1 MGGEVRKPV
10 SECLLVVDDVDT
22 SRDLLSRR
30 LRRRGYQVRTASG
43 GKEALQ
49 CVAREVVD
57 LVLLDI
63 AMPGMSGYEVLSALR
78 ADPETAGIPVI
89 MVTASRHSDRIV
101 EALSRGADDYIT
113 KPIDFPVALARI
125 DVQLSR
131 RRTELAL
138 RESEE
143 RYALAVRGANDGL
156 WDWHL
161 SSNEVYFSPR
171 WKGMLG
177 LQQENV
183 GNHPDAWFS
192 RVHPDD
198 LEQLQAAIQAHRD
211 GLTPHFEH
219 EHRMLHANGNYRWML
234 SRGLAVQEGGRAVRM
249 AGSLTD
255 ITEGKVADALTG
267 LPNRVLVLDRI
278 GRAMERSRRSD
289 GYTFAL
295 LFLDLDRFKIVNDSL
310 GHAAG
315 DRLLVEVARRLEGE
329 LRSGDTVTR
338 LGSYYSLAR
347 LGGDEF
353 AILLEDL
360 QDPEEAVR
368 IAERIGAALQE
379 PFVVQGR
386 EVVVTASVGIA
397 FGGPAGQSAE
407 ELLTNADMAMYAA
420 KKRGVSG
427 RQVFDARMRSSA
439 LDRLKLET
447 DLRKAI
453 GSEQLEVH
461 YQPIIELAQGRVCGF
476 EALIRW
482 MHPRNGTLQ
491 PEQFLP
497 LAEETGLIIPVS
509 LWVLRAACGQL
520 ARWRREFA
528 ALDLTMSVNVS
539 AKHFADSQLVE
550 TIRECL
556 AEWDL
561 PGECLHVEIV
571 ENDILDDDPN
581 VMRLVDELRALGV
594 LINLDD
600 FGTGYSSLSYLHRF
614 PLDALKIDRAFISA
628 LEASGKN
635 EEIIRS
641 ILTLGHGMNLK
652 VIAEGIETFVQ
663 IGVSVVAALSHA
675 PADLGPVHFGHH
687 PVEHGQPGDRFPLQ
701 RFPRLGA
708 VAGHGDL
715 MPGALK
721 CRLEQPA
728 GRLVIFRYQ
737 DSHRC
742 RAYGRYY
749 RLLRALREVA
759 VDCGMSPRK
768 GGGRRTCEPSRRRR
782 SGDCAALLRRQ
793 MVHHEQRKLQAGRHA
808 GLVED
813 MSHVTLDRVFADAEC
828 RCDVL
833 VRAP

>member
-1 MGGEVRKPV
+1 MRKPV
-10 SECLLVVDDVDT
+10 SECLLVVDDVDAN
-22 SRDLLSRR
+22 RDVLSRR
-30 LRRRGYQVRTASG
+30 LRRRGYRVRLASD

-49 CVAREVVD
+49 CLAREVVD

-89 MVTASRHSDRIV
+89 MVTASKDSDRIV
-101 EALSRGADDYIT
+101 EALSKGADDYIT

-131 RRTELAL
+131 RRAELAL

-161 SSNEVYFSPR
+161 STNKVYFSPR

-177 LQQENV
+177 LHQEDV
-183 GNHPDAWFS
+183 GERPDEWFR
-192 RVHPDD
+192 RVHTDD
-198 LEQLQAAIQAHRD
+198 LEQLKTAIQVHRD

-234 SRGLAVQEGGRAVRM
+234 SRGLAVQDRGRAVRM

-278 GRAMERSRRSD
+278 SRAIERRHRSD
-289 GYTFAL
+289 SYTFAL

-315 DRLLVEVARRLEGE
+315 DRLLVEVARRLERE

-338 LGSYYSLAR
+338 LGSYHSLAR

-360 QDPEEAVR
+360 QDEDEALR
-368 IAERIGAALQE
+368 IADRIATALQE
-379 PFVVQGR
+379 PFVLLGR
-386 EVVVTASVGIA
+386 EVVVTASVGLA
-397 FGGPAGQSAE
+397 FGGSAGQSPE
-407 ELLTNADMAMYAA
+407 DLLANADMAMYTA
-420 KKRGVSG
+420 KKRGVNH

-439 LDRLKLET
+439 LDRLKLEA
-447 DLRKAI
+447 DLRKVI
-453 GSEQLEVH
+453 ESDQLAVH
-461 YQPIIELAQGRVCGF
+461 YQPIIELAQGRVSGF

-482 MHPRNGTLQ
+482 MHPHHGTLE

-497 LAEETGLIIPVS
+497 LAEETGLIIPIS
-509 LWVLRAACGQL
+509 LFVLRVASRQL

-539 AKHFADSQLVE
+539 AKHFADRQLIE

-561 PGECLHVEIV
+561 PGERLLHLEII
-571 ENDILDDDPN
+571 ESAILDNAPDIIERVN
-581 VMRLVDELRALGV
+581 ELRALGV
-594 LINLDD
+594 SIHLDD

-614 PLDALKIDRAFISA
+614 PFDALKIDRAFVSE

-641 ILTLGHGMNLK
+641 ILTLGQGMNLH
-652 VIAEGIETFVQ
+652 VIAEGIET
-663 IGVSVVAALSHA
+663 
-675 PADLGPVHFGHH
+675 
-687 PVEHGQPGDRFPLQ
+687 
-701 RFPRLGA
+701 
-708 VAGHGDL
+708 
-715 MPGALK
+715 
-721 CRLEQPA
+721 LEQLA
-728 GRLVIFRYQ
+728 R
-737 DSHRC
+737 
-742 RAYGRYY
+742 
-749 RLLRALREVA
+749 LRALGCKLGQGFLFAKPFDSAAAHAFLESA
-759 VDCGMSPRK
+759 VSGLPRGAPDARSPDPIVRTESTVRSRNPRPVK
-768 GGGRRTCEPSRRRR
+768 RSSEILRDRRT
-782 SGDCAALLRRQ
+782 
-793 MVHHEQRKLQAGRHA
+793 
-808 GLVED
+808 
-813 MSHVTLDRVFADAEC
+813 
-828 RCDVL
+828 
-833 VRAP
+833 APARGWRESK